1 MKPGIHLA
9 LAITLLVHTVICN
22 ASDNGSESPPVATPV
37 TQNGVAYITGGVG
50 QDEAEAIRAVSRQY
64 SLRITFVIKS
74 GQYLSDVA
82 VEIVGASGTP
92 DLNIRTQGPF
102 LFVSLPSGIYQVS
115 AHAGRASET
124 RVISIAQTKD
134 LSVQFNIPIAEAP
147 ER

>member
-9 LAITLLVHTVICN
+9 LALTLLVYAAICN
-22 ASDNGSESPPVATPV
+22 ASDNGSENPHAATPV
-37 TQNGVAYITGGVG
+37 TQNGIVYITGGVG
-50 QDEAEAIRAVSRQY
+50 QDEADAIRAVSRQY
-64 SLRITFVIKS
+64 SLRITFVTKS

-92 DLNIRTQGPF
+92 DLKVHTLGPF

-115 AHAGRASET
+115 ARAGRASET
-124 RVISIAQTKD
+124 RVISIAQSKD
-134 LSVQFNIPIAEAP
+134 LSVHFNIPIAEAP